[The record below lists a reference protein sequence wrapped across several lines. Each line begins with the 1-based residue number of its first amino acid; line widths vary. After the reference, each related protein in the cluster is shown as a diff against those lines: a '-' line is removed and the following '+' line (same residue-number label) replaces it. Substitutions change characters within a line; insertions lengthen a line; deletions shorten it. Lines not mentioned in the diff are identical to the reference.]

1 MKSENIMKKH
11 TQKNRQI
18 IMLSAAAFF
27 IAAAFLCMRFYNM
40 SSYKTP
46 ENPFSALSES
56 LAEEDGQGGEGY
68 ETSSQPKDESSDMD
82 SSQADDSDNTDSSDS
97 NTDTTE
103 SSPQADKSDGN
114 SPTVNGGNPNITINA
129 QGENKSDEVKKKP
142 DSKTETVTKNTDT
155 EYFTTSIKEGERVKK
170 ALYKFTIT
178 HKNKALAVQKVQVT
192 VNDSVVN
199 QFSGSVS
206 LHAGKNTIRVA
217 CTYTDKSGQVKR
229 AYKDYTVYFDKKEIT
244 FDTDLA
250 DKDTDTESIT
260 FSAAAF
266 YGSDKIPLTVKV
278 NGEKL
283 SGGETFT
290 AQLSEGENT
299 ITLSAEKD
307 GSKAEKS
314 FKIKYTPAEFSIDT
328 DLYDRTVNDADFSF
342 YARMKGQSGSA
353 KLSVILNGK
362 KLSGRDNYTC
372 TLQSGD
378 NRIRLYAK
386 DGDKKIDRYFTVTY
400 VPIADDTTRPEITY
414 INVTNG
420 QTVKGSGFTL
430 RFNAQDYQGGRIYAD
445 KTEVW
450 LNGLSVECIAQDRN
464 SAYYLQLSGGANLLE
479 IRVYDPEGRYADH
492 AYTINS
498 VSAQK
503 GEQTGVITMSFDAD
517 TIGLGQLAAG
527 SEVAI
532 YEGDTGVDVI
542 ERFLQ
547 QNGFTGDFT
556 GKGDQRYLSRIHKS
570 GAFSGGAVNS
580 ELAELIKNDGIA
592 DSGTQYADS
601 LGEFDYTYGSG
612 WVYTVNGN
620 MPAYGMGKVN
630 FTDGDTVRLA
640 FTVAY
645 GRDITGSQDSYDK
658 TW

>member
-1 MKSENIMKKH
+1 M
-11 TQKNRQI
+11 
-18 IMLSAAAFF
+18 
-27 IAAAFLCMRFYNM
+27 
-40 SSYKTP
+40 
-46 ENPFSALSES
+46 
-56 LAEEDGQGGEGY
+56 
-68 ETSSQPKDESSDMD
+68 
-82 SSQADDSDNTDSSDS
+82 
-97 NTDTTE
+97 
-103 SSPQADKSDGN
+103 
-114 SPTVNGGNPNITINA
+114 
-129 QGENKSDEVKKKP
+129 
-142 DSKTETVTKNTDT
+142 
-155 EYFTTSIKEGERVKK
+155 
-170 ALYKFTIT
+170 
-178 HKNKALAVQKVQVT
+178 
-192 VNDSVVN
+192 
-199 QFSGSVS
+199 
-206 LHAGKNTIRVA
+206 
-217 CTYTDKSGQVKR
+217 
-229 AYKDYTVYFDKKEIT
+229 
-244 FDTDLA
+244 
-250 DKDTDTESIT
+250 
-260 FSAAAF
+260 
-266 YGSDKIPLTVKV
+266 
-278 NGEKL
+278 
-283 SGGETFT
+283 
-290 AQLSEGENT
+290 
-299 ITLSAEKD
+299 
-307 GSKAEKS
+307 
-314 FKIKYTPAEFSIDT
+314 
-328 DLYDRTVNDADFSF
+328 
-342 YARMKGQSGSA
+342 
-353 KLSVILNGK
+353 
-362 KLSGRDNYTC
+362 
-372 TLQSGD
+372 
-378 NRIRLYAK
+378 
-386 DGDKKIDRYFTVTY
+386 
-400 VPIADDTTRPEITY
+400 
-414 INVTNG
+414 
-420 QTVKGSGFTL
+420 KGSGFTL

>member
-1 MKSENIMKKH
+1 
-11 TQKNRQI
+11 
-18 IMLSAAAFF
+18 
-27 IAAAFLCMRFYNM
+27 
-40 SSYKTP
+40 
-46 ENPFSALSES
+46 
-56 LAEEDGQGGEGY
+56 
-68 ETSSQPKDESSDMD
+68 
-82 SSQADDSDNTDSSDS
+82 
-97 NTDTTE
+97 
-103 SSPQADKSDGN
+103 
-114 SPTVNGGNPNITINA
+114 
-129 QGENKSDEVKKKP
+129 
-142 DSKTETVTKNTDT
+142 
-155 EYFTTSIKEGERVKK
+155 
-170 ALYKFTIT
+170 
-178 HKNKALAVQKVQVT
+178 
-192 VNDSVVN
+192 
-199 QFSGSVS
+199 
-206 LHAGKNTIRVA
+206 
-217 CTYTDKSGQVKR
+217 
-229 AYKDYTVYFDKKEIT
+229 
-244 FDTDLA
+244 
-250 DKDTDTESIT
+250 
-260 FSAAAF
+260 
-266 YGSDKIPLTVKV
+266 
-278 NGEKL
+278 
-283 SGGETFT
+283 
-290 AQLSEGENT
+290 
-299 ITLSAEKD
+299 
-307 GSKAEKS
+307 
-314 FKIKYTPAEFSIDT
+314 
-328 DLYDRTVNDADFSF
+328 
-342 YARMKGQSGSA
+342 MKGQSGSA

-386 DGDKKIDRYFTVTY
+386 DGDKNIDRYFTVTY

-430 RFNAQDYQGGRIYAD
+430 RFNAQDYKGGRIYAD